1 MNKLKRLINTN
12 LLSNRY
18 KKYILTNKENTRGGG
33 GLIEIDYNATVLTKD
48 ELAILHTIVNPS
60 DITIISNTIYLTAF
74 TINKTDTYTKVIF
87 QRPTGQGI
95 QVSTWTIDLQG
106 NITKQ
111 NKNLLYG

>member
-1 MNKLKRLINTN
+1 MAYIYDGDSDNPHKIVKNTKN
-12 LLSNRY
+12 L
-18 KKYILTNKENTRGGG
+18 GGG
-33 GLIEIDYNATVLTKD
+33 RLNIDYNAENLT
-48 ELAILHTIVNPS
+48 EEQLLLLNLISNPS
-60 DITIISNTIYLTAF
+60 DIIIISNTIYLTAF
-74 TINKTDTYTKVIF
+74 VINKTDTYTRVIF